1 MTTSGTV
8 STTAFN
14 TQKVIDH
21 AFRRCRLR
29 AQQISAEMLAY
40 ARDDLYLVL
49 SRLASTRTPS
59 WCIEKQIYPFYA
71 GNPVVTLD
79 LGTVEVLNANY
90 RTVQTLSGTTTTAA
104 TSRTTQFSTA
114 TAVTTVG
121 LKWSASPPALLT
133 FATSPDGISWTTVG
147 THAPTASAGEWSW
160 VDITPTTAE
169 LFFRVSAAA
178 AITVSDYVLANTPQ
192 EIPMGVLNRD
202 TFVAQSNKTFQGRP
216 ITYWFE
222 RRTPQPVM
230 NLWPAPDTTSEYA
243 QLIVWRHRHIM
254 DVGPLAGE
262 VEVPQRWM
270 DAIVDALAAK
280 LAAETP
286 EVDAQLIPILE
297 ARAAQSLREAWEGD
311 NDGSPTYIQPRIAAY
326 TR

>member
-8 STTAFN
+8 SATTFN
-14 TQKVIDH
+14 TQRVIDH

-29 AQQISAEMLAY
+29 AQQISAEMQAY

-49 SRLASTRTPS
+49 SRLASTRAPS
-59 WCIEKQIYPFYA
+59 WCIEKQLYPLYA
-71 GNPVVTLD
+71 GQPTVTLD
-79 LGTVEVLNANY
+79 AGTVEVLNANY
-90 RTVQTLSGTTTTAA
+90 RTVQPLAGTATTGA
-104 TSRTTQFSTA
+104 TSLTTQFSTA

-121 LKWSASPPALLT
+121 LRWSAAPPALLT
-133 FATSPDGISWTTVG
+133 FEVSSDGVAWTTVG
-147 THAPTASAGEWSW
+147 THVPTAASGEWSW
-160 VDITPTTAE
+160 ADIAPTSAAV
-169 LFFRVSAAA
+169 FFRISAGS
-178 AITVSDYVLANTPQ
+178 AITVSDSLLANTPQ

-202 TFVAQSNKTFQGRP
+202 TFVAQTNKTFQGRP
-216 ITYWFE
+216 LTYWFE

-230 NLWPAPDTTSEYA
+230 NLWPAPNEASEYA
-243 QLIVWRHRHIM
+243 QLVVWRHRHIM

-262 VEVPQRWM
+262 IEVPQRWM

-286 EVDAQLIPILE
+286 EVDAQLIPVLE
-297 ARAAQSLREAWEGD
+297 ARAAQSLREAWDGD